1 MLARELDT
9 EIIRGLSEESLFVAR
24 TFSCSFA
31 TTKVIMFLLV
41 SLKLHFTFTLSAIF
55 LCYKLLKGKIH
66 LLF

>member
-1 MLARELDT
+1 MVPRELDT
-9 EIIRGLSEESLFVAR
+9 EIIRGLSEETR
-24 TFSCSFA
+24 TFSCSFV

-41 SLKLHFTFTLSAIF
+41 SLKLHFTFTLSAII